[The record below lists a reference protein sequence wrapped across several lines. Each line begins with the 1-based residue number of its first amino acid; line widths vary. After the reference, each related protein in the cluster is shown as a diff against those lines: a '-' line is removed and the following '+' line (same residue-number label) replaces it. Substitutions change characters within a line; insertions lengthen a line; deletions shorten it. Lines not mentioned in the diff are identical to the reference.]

1 MNTATAANA
10 TARASTW
17 APTLP
22 PAETVIVPDVC
33 RFADDVWDL
42 TPLSGR
48 PTAAYLTVNFAPIDP
63 ALREDIKHFVH
74 VLLTTDTPLD
84 QLERPAM
91 ARVRIT
97 PATLKSTVQDLKR
110 FLRWLH
116 DRNIDRL
123 DRVTEDDL
131 RAYALDVAA
140 APLSQH
146 GKNRLLFTVS
156 RLWLMA
162 PYLRPQA
169 RLIQPFWERDGI
181 TEVIGKS
188 EWSAEN
194 KSAPINP
201 ATMSALLVW
210 CLRLVDDGAAAA
222 PRMKAYLGRRTPR
235 APRGEGKW
243 LGTLAV
249 DDPMTARRLVATSCL
264 ITIAYLTGMRADEL
278 YALRRGCCTPMRHP
292 GTGTVLGYNIDG
304 RTFKAAVHKGRAV
317 PEGVERDTP
326 WRAIK
331 PVADAIDVLEALHDQ
346 DRLFSRTLIQRR
358 RLDTPLSPQP
368 PTTNGLDTALTF
380 LIAWCNDR
388 AIQLGRADEVIPPD
402 PEGNITLRRLRR
414 TLAWFVYRRPRGRI
428 ALGIQY
434 GHLHSATTDGYGS
447 RVSVG
452 LRHLFPMEDAL
463 NLRDT
468 LHEAATY
475 LEEHPTVSGP
485 AARRYR
491 DTLEE
496 FRHTYAGLTLTT
508 RQTRDLATNPTLR
521 IYDGP
526 EQLVAFCYDAS
537 KALCRRDASDAVA
550 VTPDLT
556 ACDPR
561 CGNIARTDRHIEALT
576 VLADTL
582 RRDAAAEH
590 TPVPIAHRLTL
601 MAQRHEHNIAA
612 HREEDQEGEHGR

>member
-1 MNTATAANA
+1 MNTPTAANA

-22 PAETVIVPDVC
+22 PAETVIVPVTC

-48 PTAAYLTVNFAPIDP
+48 PTAANLTVNFATIDP
-63 ALREDIKHFVH
+63 SLREDIKHFVH

-97 PATLKSTVQDLKR
+97 PATVKSTVGDLGR

-123 DRVTEDDL
+123 DRVVDEDL
-131 RAYALDVAA
+131 RDYALDVAA

-146 GKNRLLFTVS
+146 GKNRHLFTVS

-162 PYLRPQA
+162 PHLRPRA

-222 PRMKAYLGRRTPR
+222 PWMEAHFGRTTPR
-235 APRGEGKW
+235 AAEGEGPW
-243 LGTLAV
+243 LGTLAAT
-249 DDPMTARRLVATSCL
+249 DPMTVRRLVATSCL

-278 YALRRGCCTPMRHP
+278 YDLRRGCCTPMTHP
-292 GTGTVLGYNIDG
+292 ATGTVVGYNIDG
-304 RTFKAAVHKGRAV
+304 RTFKAAVHKGRAL

-358 RLDTPLSPQP
+358 RLDTPLSPQA
-368 PTTNGLDTALTF
+368 PTTNGLDVALTF
-380 LIAWCNDR
+380 LMAWCNDR
-388 AIQLGRADEVIPPD
+388 AVELGRPEEVIPPD
-402 PEGNITLRRLRR
+402 PDGNINLRRLRR

-468 LHEAATY
+468 LHDAAAY
-475 LEEHPTVSGP
+475 LEAHPTVSGP

-491 DTLEE
+491 DTLQQYG
-496 FRHTYAGLTLTT
+496 RTYGGLILTA
-508 RQTRDLATNPTLR
+508 RQTRDLANNPAMR

-526 EQLVAFCYDAS
+526 EQLVACCYDAS
-537 KALCRRDASDAVA
+537 KALCRRDTSDTVA

-561 CGNIARTDRHIEALT
+561 CGNIARTDRHIETLA

-582 RRDAAAEH
+582 RRDAAAED
-590 TPVPIAHRLTL
+590 TPIPIAHRLTL
-601 MAQRHEHNIAA
+601 MAQRHEHHIAA
-612 HREEDQEGEHGR
+612 HHKEDREGEHDR